1 MYHEYALKIVK
12 YYLTFLPE
20 IIIMVLWIGTQCFL
34 FANKF
39 SGFKSNPS
47 FQSTNALIGSG
58 LALAKASAIV
68 INFNCSVLII
78 TMCTLSITWLR
89 KFVLLSH
96 IVPFERHGQL
106 HRLSSISMLM
116 FSIIHTIAH
125 YNNFS
130 KIPTAWHNL
139 ALLSGPGASGH
150 VLWITLSIV
159 FVSSIIKVI
168 RSKQYEV
175 FWYLHFVSFLF
186 LLVLS
191 IHGAF
196 CFIKRDSGP
205 ECPGANT
212 WKWLIGPVSI
222 FILELFIKTIRRR
235 RFTFISRVILHQSD
249 VVEIQM
255 KKPSFRF
262 KPGQYMQINCPS
274 VSILQWHPFTVTSA
288 PEESFISIHL
298 RIVGDWT
305 RRFAQ
310 RLGVK
315 FDLKTGHACSY
326 APPPQLPDIFI
337 DGPYGS
343 ISENYEKFEVAICI
357 GAGIGQTPFS
367 SILKSMW
374 YSVTH
379 PNVSMKLKKVIYVSI
394 SREIQVIIH
403 CCD

>member
-1 MYHEYALKIVK
+1 
-12 YYLTFLPE
+12 
-20 IIIMVLWIGTQCFL
+20 
-34 FANKF
+34 
-39 SGFKSNPS
+39 
-47 FQSTNALIGSG
+47 
-58 LALAKASAIV
+58 
-68 INFNCSVLII
+68 
-78 TMCTLSITWLR
+78 
-89 KFVLLSH
+89 
-96 IVPFERHGQL
+96 
-106 HRLSSISMLM
+106 
-116 FSIIHTIAH
+116 
-125 YNNFS
+125 
-130 KIPTAWHNL
+130 
-139 ALLSGPGASGH
+139 
-150 VLWITLSIV
+150 
-159 FVSSIIKVI
+159 
-168 RSKQYEV
+168 
-175 FWYLHFVSFLF
+175 
-186 LLVLS
+186 
-191 IHGAF
+191 
-196 CFIKRDSGP
+196 
-205 ECPGANT
+205 
-212 WKWLIGPVSI
+212 
-222 FILELFIKTIRRR
+222 
-235 RFTFISRVILHQSD
+235 
-249 VVEIQM
+249 
-255 KKPSFRF
+255 
-262 KPGQYMQINCPS
+262 MQINCPS

-379 PNVSMKLKKVIYVSI
+379 PNVSMKLKKIIYVSI